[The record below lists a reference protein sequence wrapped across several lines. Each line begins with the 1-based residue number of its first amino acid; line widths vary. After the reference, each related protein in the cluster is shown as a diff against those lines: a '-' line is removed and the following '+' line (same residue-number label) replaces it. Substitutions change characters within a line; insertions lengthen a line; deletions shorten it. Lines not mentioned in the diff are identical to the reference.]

1 MMNILTPRPNP
12 IVAALYT
19 LRDLDVD
26 VAVLHG
32 PSGCG
37 FRAARLLEEDGMKV
51 VTTSMSE
58 EDLIFGASDKLIEVL
73 KEIDE
78 LFSPKTIGV
87 VGSCVSMIIGENVKK
102 AIIDSGLKDKAFF
115 VEIHGCMGANT
126 RGAIE
131 TLKAAMDFGLI
142 DENEFQRQEKM
153 LLLATEVESNSGMA
167 KSKYTRPSRGAD
179 LRTVAEYIVNLLKDK
194 KKIAVVLNAKKE
206 TAYLFADIP
215 LAINLASKKYGGSII
230 NVCNLSKI
238 VGLSRIKRYAG
249 DIINNYDS
257 NGITIDY
264 ISGGLDEYPIAGKN
278 AIEYLKDK
286 DFDLLVA
293 VGIPQ
298 ALPILNKESIAVT
311 NGPREVHPLEDA
323 GYKYVTVEIA
333 SHSTVMGIRD
343 IVLSELGEVIRDV
356 AGIQ

>member
-1 MMNILTPRPNP
+1 MNILTPRPNP

-73 KEIDE
+73 KEVDE

-102 AIIDSGLKDKAFF
+102 AINDSGLKHKAFF

-131 TLKAAMDFGLI
+131 TLKAAREFGLI
-142 DENEFQRQEKM
+142 DEKELQRQENM
-153 LLLATEVESNSGMA
+153 LLLATEVESNRGMA

-179 LRTVAEYIVNLLKDK
+179 LRTVAEYIVNLLKDN
-194 KKIAVVLNAKKE
+194 KKIAVILNAKKE
-206 TAYLFADIP
+206 TGYLFADIP
-215 LAINLASKKYGGSII
+215 LAINLASKKLGGQII
-230 NVCNLSKI
+230 NVGNLSSD
-238 VGLSRIKRYAG
+238 VGLLRIRRYSD
-249 DIINNYDS
+249 DIKNNFDFNDIS
-257 NGITIDY
+257 LDY

-278 AIEYLKDK
+278 AIDYLKDK

-298 ALPILNKESIAVT
+298 ALPVIGKESIAVT

-333 SHSTVMGIRD
+333 SHSTVMGTRE
-343 IVLSELGEVIRDV
+343 IVISELGDAIRTA
-356 AGIQ
+356 AGIK

>member
-1 MMNILTPRPNP
+1 MNILTPRPNP

-26 VAVLHG
+26 VAILHG

-73 KEIDE
+73 KEVDE
-78 LFSPKTIGV
+78 LFSPRIIGV

-102 AIIDSGLKDKAFF
+102 AIIDSGLNDKAFF

-142 DENEFQRQEKM
+142 DKNEYQRQERM
-153 LLLATEVESNSGMA
+153 LLLATEVESNRGMA
-167 KSKYTRPSRGAD
+167 KSKYTRPSRGD
-179 LRTVAEYIVNLLKDK
+179 ELRIVAEYIINCLKED
-194 KKIAVVLNAKKE
+194 KKIAIILNAKKE

-215 LAINLASKKYGGSII
+215 LAINLASKKFGGSITNI
-230 NVCNLSKI
+230 GNLSTE
-238 VGLSRIKRYAG
+238 VGLTRIKRYAI
-249 DIINNYDS
+249 DIIKNFEEKE
-257 NGITIDY
+257 IHIDH
-264 ISGGLDEYPIAGKN
+264 ISGGVDEYPIAGNN
-278 AIEYLKDK
+278 AVEYLKGK
-286 DFDLLVA
+286 DFDLVVA

-298 ALPILNKESIAVT
+298 ALPITSIDSIAVT
-311 NGPREVHPLEDA
+311 NGPREVEPLKEA
-323 GYKYVTVEIA
+323 GYRYVTVEIA
-333 SHSTVMGIRD
+333 SHSTVMGTRD
-343 IVLSELGEVIRDV
+343 IVLSELGEAIRKT
-356 AGIQ
+356 AGME

>member
-1 MMNILTPRPNP
+1 MNILTPRPNP

-73 KEIDE
+73 HEVDE

-102 AIIDSGLKDKAFF
+102 AIVDSGLKDKAFF

-131 TLKAAMDFGLI
+131 TLKAAMEFGLI
-142 DENEFQRQEKM
+142 NENEFKRQEEM

-167 KSKYTRPSRGAD
+167 KSKYTKPSRGTELKVVAD
-179 LRTVAEYIVNLLKDK
+179 HVVNLLKENK
-194 KKIAVVLNAKKE
+194 RIAVILNAKKE

-215 LAINLASKKYGGSII
+215 LAINLASKKYGGSVI
-230 NVCNLSKI
+230 NVGNLSTD
-238 VGLSRIKRYAG
+238 VGLLRIKRYAE
-249 DIINNYDS
+249 DIKNNFGS

-264 ISGGLDEYPIAGKN
+264 ISGGMDEYPIAGKN

-298 ALPILNKESIAVT
+298 ALPIIDKESIAVT
-311 NGPREVHPLEDA
+311 NGPREVHPLEDR

-333 SHSTVMGIRD
+333 SHSTVMGTRE
-343 IVLSELGEVIRDV
+343 IVLSELGEAIRNA

>member
-1 MMNILTPRPNP
+1 MNILTPRPNP

-73 KEIDE
+73 KEVDA
-78 LFSPKTIGV
+78 LFSPNIIGV

-102 AIIDSGLKDKAFF
+102 AIIDSGLGNKAFF
-115 VEIHGCMGANT
+115 IEIHGCMGANT

-131 TLKAAMDFGLI
+131 TLKAARDFGLI
-142 DENEFQRQEKM
+142 DDKEFQRQEKM
-153 LLLATEVESNSGMA
+153 LLLATEVELNKDMA

-179 LRTVAEYIVNLLKDK
+179 LKTVAEYILSQLKEN

-215 LAINLASKKYGGSII
+215 LAINLASKKYGGSVI
-230 NVCNLSKI
+230 NIANLSTDI
-238 VGLSRIKRYAG
+238 GLSRIRRYAK
-249 DIINNYDS
+249 DIINNFES
-257 NGITIDY
+257 SGILIDY
-264 ISGGLDEYPIAGKN
+264 ISGGVDEYPIAGKK

-298 ALPILNKESIAVT
+298 ALPTIKKDSIAIT

-333 SHSTVMGIRD
+333 SHSTVMGTRE
-343 IVLSELGEVIRDV
+343 IVLSELGEAIRNI

>member
-1 MMNILTPRPNP
+1 MNILTPRPNP

-51 VTTSMSE
+51 VTTSMTE

-73 KEIDE
+73 KEVEE
-78 LFSPKTIGV
+78 LFSPKLIGV

-102 AIIDSGLKDKAFF
+102 AINDSGLKEKAFF

-142 DENEFQRQEKM
+142 DEKEYQRQTKM
-153 LLLATEVESNSGMA
+153 LLLATEVESNKGMA
-167 KSKYTRPSRGAD
+167 KSKYTRPLRGDELREVAD
-179 LRTVAEYIVNLLKDK
+179 YIIKKLKED

-206 TAYLFADIP
+206 TAYLFADI
-215 LAINLASKKYGGSII
+215 LIAINLASKKHGGQII
-230 NVCNLSKI
+230 NVGNLSTD
-238 VGLSRIKRYAG
+238 VGLLRIRRYAQ
-249 DIINNYDS
+249 DIKNNLEK
-257 NGITIDY
+257 NGITIDH
-264 ISGGLDEYPIAGKN
+264 ISGGMDEYPVAGKN

-298 ALPILNKESIAVT
+298 ALPVIYKDSIAAT
-311 NGPREVHPLEDA
+311 NGPREVEPLKEE
-323 GYKYVTVEIA
+323 GYRYVTVEIA
-333 SHSTVMGIRD
+333 SHSTVMGSRD
-343 IVLSELGEVIRDV
+343 IVLSELGDAIRKA

>member
-1 MMNILTPRPNP
+1 MNILTPRPNP

-51 VTTSMSE
+51 VTTSMTE
-58 EDLIFGASDKLIEVL
+58 EDLIFGASDKLIGVL
-73 KEIDE
+73 KEVDE
-78 LFSPKTIGV
+78 LFSPKIIGV

-126 RGAIE
+126 RGVIE
-131 TLKAAMDFGLI
+131 TLKAAMDFGLL
-142 DENEFQRQEKM
+142 DEKEFQRQEKM
-153 LLLATEVESNSGMA
+153 LLLATEIESTKGMA
-167 KSKYTRPSRGAD
+167 KSKYTRPSRGD
-179 LRTVAEYIVNLLKDK
+179 ELRIVAEYLINCLKAG
-194 KKIAVVLNAKKE
+194 KKIAVILNAKKE

-215 LAINLASKKYGGSII
+215 LAINLASKKLGGNVI
-230 NVCNLSKI
+230 NIGNLSTDI
-238 VGLSRIKRYAG
+238 GLLRLKRYAK
-249 DIINNYDS
+249 DIKNNFEE
-257 NGITIDY
+257 NEIHIDY
-264 ISGGLDEYPIAGKN
+264 ISGGVDEYPIAGKN

-286 DFDLLVA
+286 EFDILLA

-298 ALPILNKESIAVT
+298 ALPVIDKESIAVT
-311 NGPREVHPLEDA
+311 NGPREVEPLKEA

-333 SHSTVMGIRD
+333 SHSTVMGARN
-343 IVLSELGEVIRDV
+343 IVLSELGEAIRKA
-356 AGIQ
+356 AGIL

>member
-1 MMNILTPRPNP
+1 MNILTPRPNP

-73 KEIDE
+73 KEVDE
-78 LFSPKTIGV
+78 LFSPKMIGV

-131 TLKAAMDFGLI
+131 TLKSAMDFGLI
-142 DENEFQRQEKM
+142 DQHEFQRQEKM
-153 LLLATEVESNSGMA
+153 LLLATEVESNKGMA
-167 KSKYTRPSRGAD
+167 KSKYTRPSRGD
-179 LRTVAEYIVNLLKDK
+179 ELRIVAEYIINCLKEN
-194 KKIAVVLNAKKE
+194 KKIAVILNAKKE

-215 LAINLASKKYGGSII
+215 LAINLASKKFGGQVI
-230 NVCNLSKI
+230 NVGNLSTE
-238 VGLSRIKRYAG
+238 VGLTRIKRYAN
-249 DIINNYDS
+249 DIRNNFEK
-257 NGITIDY
+257 NNITIDH
-264 ISGGLDEYPIAGKN
+264 ISGGVDEYPVAGKD

-286 DFDLLVA
+286 EYDLIVA

-298 ALPILNKESIAVT
+298 AVPKIGIESIAVT
-311 NGPREVHPLEDA
+311 NGPREVEPLRDA

-333 SHSTVMGIRD
+333 SHSTVMGTRD
-343 IVLSELGEVIRDV
+343 IVLSELGEAIRKA

>member
-1 MMNILTPRPNP
+1 MNILTPRPNP

-26 VAVLHG
+26 VAILHG

-37 FRAARLLEEDGMKV
+37 FRAARLLEEDGMVV
-51 VTTSMSE
+51 VTTSMTE

-73 KEIDE
+73 TEANA

-102 AIIDSGLKDKAFF
+102 ALIDSGLNNKAFF

-142 DENEFQRQEKM
+142 GEKEFKRQENM
-153 LLLATEVESNSGMA
+153 LLLATEVESNKGMA
-167 KSKYTRPSRGAD
+167 KSKYIKPSRGTDLKIVAD
-179 LRTVAEYIVNLLKDK
+179 YITNLLKEN

-206 TAYLFADIP
+206 TVYLFADIL
-215 LAINLASKKYGGSII
+215 LAINLASKKLGGSVI
-230 NVCNLSKI
+230 NVGNLSTE
-238 VGLSRIKRYAG
+238 VGLLRIKRYAE
-249 DIINNYDS
+249 DIINNLNS
-257 NGITIDY
+257 NNVAINF
-264 ISGGLDEYPIAGKN
+264 ISGGMDEYPIAGKN
-278 AIEYLKDK
+278 AIDYLKDK
-286 DFDLLVA
+286 DFDLMVA

-298 ALPILNKESIAVT
+298 ALPLIDKESIAVT
-311 NGPREVHPLEDA
+311 NGPREVPPLEEA

-333 SHSTVMGIRD
+333 SHSTVMGTRE
-343 IVLSELGEVIRDV
+343 IVFSELGEAIRNS